1 MSSRFFRPAPRV
13 LAAALVATV
22 AWAGAALAAPIPT
35 KIDLSALRA
44 IQVNT
49 MQQGADDDVYV
60 LVSGVAKGQ
69 EVNKRLPASGTFK
82 ANPKK
87 PAITDKQPQTLWQG
101 ELNDGEFAF
110 LTVVVMHGAGQDQAK
125 LKAFQ
130 DQLAAAAK
138 KSGDLAKK
146 TIDGGGMGTLHKQ
159 ALAGQREIVTK
170 IKDTFARDKKT
181 DHFGGLFNVSVYNSG
196 GKLTKRVEP
205 VGLTFGEHYGT
216 DPKIYTKLKY
226 TRNNVFEQEDNE
238 WFETQYGP
246 LNDDEDAVRVKML
259 ETEYVKTAE
268 QTLRKVTDYL
278 ADVKIYDL
286 SGGGEGKALKWE
298 TGGEHTGPGALHTYW
313 DFAE

>member
-1 MSSRFFRPAPRV
+1 MRSKFPGLTSRVFVGCVAAVATLFAS
-13 LAAALVATV
+13 AAA
-22 AWAGAALAAPIPT
+22 AAPMPV
-35 KIDLSALRA
+35 KVELSALRA

-69 EVNKRLPASGTFK
+69 DVSKRIPDSGTLK

-87 PAITDKQPQTLWQG
+87 PAVTEDKPQTLWEGQ
-101 ELNDGEFAF
+101 LDDGQFAF
-110 LTVVVMHGAGQDQAK
+110 LTVLVMHGAGQDQAK
-125 LKAFQ
+125 VKTFLDTLSAPAK
-130 DQLAAAAK
+130 AAK
-138 KSGDLAKK
+138 A
-146 TIDGGGMGTLHKQ
+146 GGGDVAGLHKK
-159 ALAGQREIVTK
+159 ALEAQRPAVTK
-170 IKDTFARDKKT
+170 VKDTFARDKKT
-181 DHFGGLFNVSVYNSG
+181 DHYGGLFNVSVVNAG
-196 GKLTKRVEP
+196 GRIVKRVEP

-259 ETEYVKTAE
+259 ETEYVKTAD

-278 ADVKIYDL
+278 ADIKVYDM
-286 SGGGEGKALKWE
+286 SGGGEG
-298 TGGEHTGPGALHTYW
+298 
-313 DFAE
+313 